1 MSPERLAKG
10 LPHESGAAALAA
22 AAPSSARDVVSVLG
36 VRKTYGVTRALDG
49 CSFSARRGEI
59 HAIVGG
65 NGCGKSTLAKMMSG
79 VVLPDAGQLSI
90 LGHTPRTPLEARRA
104 GIATVYQEVLV
115 ADTCSVADNLFVGS
129 DRLFT
134 KERAAWEKL
143 ATARTLMKELT
154 GLAIDP
160 EMDVGGLPLSI
171 KQWVTIGRALLMKPE
186 VLILDESSAA
196 LDLDSTE
203 RLFARM
209 RALRDQGTTVIIV
222 THRIAELI
230 RISDRATVMRD
241 GRDVGVLEK
250 EEITEKNLLGL
261 MTGDRVLSHAESA
274 GAQQATSDEVVM
286 RANGLRIWPEAER
299 IRLDLRRGEIVG
311 VAGLDGQ
318 GQNELVR
325 ALAGVA
331 PALEGLPLVRTEAG
345 DMVEIAG
352 LEAAEACRIAYVSG
366 DRRHEGI
373 FPNLSIFENLLIPL
387 YRKHIENGRLG
398 IIMWAD
404 LSAIFDWFV
413 ERLSIRVGEK
423 TNKITSLSGGNQQK
437 VLLGRAF
444 AQQPHI
450 LILNDP
456 ARGIDVET
464 KRELYDHL
472 RDFAS
477 QGHSVVFLSSELEE
491 FIGLCSRVIVIR
503 HGSVFESFAAGAID
517 PDRILEAM
525 FGQRGG
531 GAARREGEGPGDA
544 QGGAP
549 SRRALPMGGERP
561 GDAQKGAFCRR
572 HGREREGSVR
582 ATRREGGRDVPR
594 EGRREGAEIIDLE
607 NEKRRSQTRVR
618 RPRRIRI
625 VDADAERARRGDAA
639 RDRNGSGEQ
648 APGRAKADRVRIRY
662 FDD

>member
-1 MSPERLAKG
+1 MSPEGAATG
-10 LPHESGAAALAA
+10 LSRQSGAAAHPS
-22 AAPSSARDVVSVLG
+22 AAPSTARDVVSVLG
-36 VRKTYGVTRALDG
+36 VRKIYGVTRALDG

-65 NGCGKSTLAKMMSG
+65 NGCGKSTLAKVMSG
-79 VVLPDAGQLSI
+79 VVLPDAGQFSI
-90 LGHTPRTPLEARRA
+90 LAHTPRTPLEARRA

-115 ADTCSVADNLFVGS
+115 ADACSVADNLFVGS
-129 DRLFT
+129 DHLFT
-134 KERAAWEKL
+134 KTRPSAEKL
-143 ATARTLMKELT
+143 QTARTLMKELT

-160 EMDVGGLPLSI
+160 EMDAGGLPLSI
-171 KQWVTIGRALLMKPE
+171 KQWITIGRALLMKPE

-209 RALRDQGTTVIIV
+209 RELRDQGATVIIV

-250 EEITEKNLLGL
+250 QEITEQNLLGL
-261 MTGDRVLSHAESA
+261 MTGDRDLAHDEAGTALRSA
-274 GAQQATSDEVVM
+274 GEDLVMQAD
-286 RANGLRIWPEAER
+286 GLRIWPEADR
-299 IRLDLRRGEIVG
+299 IHLELRRGEIVG

-318 GQNELVR
+318 GQDELVR
-325 ALAGVA
+325 ALAGVQ
-331 PALEGLPLVRTEAG
+331 PALEGLPRVRTDSG
-345 DMVEIAG
+345 DSVEITG
-352 LEAAEACRIAYVSG
+352 LEAAERCRIAYVSG
-366 DRRHEGI
+366 DRRREGI

-404 LSAIFDWFV
+404 VSAIFDWFV
-413 ERLSIRVGEK
+413 ERLSIKVGEK

-472 RDFAS
+472 RDFAA

-491 FIGLCSRVIVIR
+491 FIGLCNRVVVVR
-503 HGSVFESFAAGAID
+503 HGSIFESFSADAID

-525 FGQRGG
+525 FGQRDGATAGG
-531 GAARREGEGPGDA
+531 GSERPHHGRDAGSAEPGEDGHERRGPVQGGPGDA
-544 QGGAP
+544 AIIDFENER
-549 SRRALPMGGERP
+549 RRAR
-561 GDAQKGAFCRR
+561 DQARR
-572 HGREREGSVR
+572 V
-582 ATRREGGRDVPR
+582 
-594 EGRREGAEIIDLE
+594 
-607 NEKRRSQTRVR
+607 
-618 RPRRIRI
+618 RRIRI
-625 VDADAERARRGDAA
+625 VDSDAERARRAYDAPDGD
-639 RDRNGSGEQ
+639 DSGAGGAE
-648 APGRAKADRVRIRY
+648 RAKAGRIRIVY
-662 FDD
+662 SDE

>member
-1 MSPERLAKG
+1 MTPERAGNG
-10 LPHESGAAALAA
+10 LPPEAGAAVHPP

-36 VRKTYGVTRALDG
+36 VRKIYGVTRALDG

-65 NGCGKSTLAKMMSG
+65 NGCGKSTLAKVMSG
-79 VVLPDAGQLSI
+79 VVLPDAGQFSI

-115 ADTCSVADNLFVGS
+115 ADACSVADNLFVGS
-129 DRLFT
+129 DHLFT
-134 KERAAWEKL
+134 KTRPSAEKL
-143 ATARTLMKELT
+143 QTARTLMKELT

-160 EMDVGGLPLSI
+160 EMDAGGLPLSI
-171 KQWVTIGRALLMKPE
+171 KQWITIGRALLMKPE

-209 RALRDQGTTVIIV
+209 RELRDQGATVIIV

-250 EEITEKNLLGL
+250 QEITEQNLLGL
-261 MTGDRVLSHAESA
+261 MTGDRDLAHDEAGTALRSA
-274 GAQQATSDEVVM
+274 GEDLVMQAD
-286 RANGLRIWPEAER
+286 GLRIWPEADR
-299 IRLDLRRGEIVG
+299 IHLELRRGEIVG

-318 GQNELVR
+318 GQDELVR
-325 ALAGVA
+325 ALAGVQ
-331 PALEGLPLVRTEAG
+331 PALEGLPRVRTDSG
-345 DMVEIAG
+345 DSVEITG
-352 LEAAEACRIAYVSG
+352 LEAAERCRIAYVSG
-366 DRRHEGI
+366 DRRREGI

-404 LSAIFDWFV
+404 VSAIFDWFV
-413 ERLSIRVGEK
+413 ERLSIKVGEK

-472 RDFAS
+472 RDFAA

-491 FIGLCSRVIVIR
+491 FIGLCNRVVVVR
-503 HGSVFESFAAGAID
+503 HGSIFESFSADAID

-525 FGQRGG
+525 FGQRDGATAGG
-531 GAARREGEGPGDA
+531 GSERPPHGREAGSAEPRDDGHERRGPTQGGPGDA
-544 QGGAP
+544 AIIDFENER
-549 SRRALPMGGERP
+549 RRA
-561 GDAQKGAFCRR
+561 
-572 HGREREGSVR
+572 RER
-582 ATRREGGRDVPR
+582 ARR
-594 EGRREGAEIIDLE
+594 I
-607 NEKRRSQTRVR
+607 
-618 RPRRIRI
+618 RRIRI
-625 VDADAERARRGDAA
+625 VDSDAERARRADDAPDGD
-639 RDRNGSGEQ
+639 DSGVGGAE
-648 APGRAKADRVRIRY
+648 RANAGRIRIVY
-662 FDD
+662 SDE

>member
-1 MSPERLAKG
+1 MNPGRSAPG
-10 LPHESGAAALAA
+10 LPQPDPGAAVHPS
-22 AAPSSARDVVSVLG
+22 AAPSAARDVVSVLG

-65 NGCGKSTLAKMMSG
+65 NGCGKSTLAKVMSG
-79 VVLPDAGQLSI
+79 VVLPDAGQFSI
-90 LGHTPRTPLEARRA
+90 LGHTPRNPLEARRA

-115 ADTCSVADNLFVGS
+115 ADACSVADNLFVGS

-134 KERAAWEKL
+134 QSRPSAEKL
-143 ATARTLMKELT
+143 ATARTLMKELS
-154 GLAIDP
+154 GLDIDP
-160 EMDVGGLPLSI
+160 EMDAGGLPLSI
-171 KQWVTIGRALLMKPE
+171 KQWITIGRALLMQPE
-186 VLILDESSAA
+186 LLILDESSAA

-209 RALRDQGTTVIIV
+209 RALRDQGATVIIV

-230 RISDRATVMRD
+230 RVSDRATVMRD

-250 EEITEKNLLGL
+250 EDITERNLLGL
-261 MTGDRVLSHAESA
+261 MTGDRDLSPPES
-274 GAQQATSDEVVM
+274 GAAQPPAASGDINGDIVV
-286 RANGLRIWPEAER
+286 RANGLRIWPEAQG
-299 IRLDLRRGEIVG
+299 IHFDIRRGEIVG

-331 PALEGLPLVRTEAG
+331 PALEGVPLVRTEAG
-345 DMVEIAG
+345 DLVEITG
-352 LEAAEACRIAYVSG
+352 LEAAETCRIAYVSG
-366 DRRHEGI
+366 DRRREGI
-373 FPNLSIFENLLIPL
+373 LPNLSIFENLLIPL

-404 LSAIFDWFV
+404 LAAIFDWFA
-413 ERLSIRVGEK
+413 ERLSIKVGEK

-456 ARGIDVET
+456 ARGIDAET
-464 KRELYDHL
+464 KRELYEHL

-477 QGHSVVFLSSELEE
+477 QGHAVVFLSSELEE

-503 HGSVFESFAAGAID
+503 HGNVFESFAAGEID

-525 FGQRGG
+525 FGQRAEG
-531 GAARREGEGPGDA
+531 ARRGDA
-544 QGGAP
+544 PRTRGAP
-549 SRRALPMGGERP
+549 PGGHDE
-561 GDAQKGAFCRR
+561 A
-572 HGREREGSVR
+572 
-582 ATRREGGRDVPR
+582 REGGR
-594 EGRREGAEIIDLE
+594 GGAAVIDFE
-607 NEKRRSQTRVR
+607 SEKRKAGERAR

-625 VDADAERARRGDAA
+625 VESDTERARSTNES
-639 RDRNGSGEQ
+639 RDRADGAAP
-648 APGRAKADRVRIRY
+648 APGEAKADRIKILY

>member
-1 MSPERLAKG
+1 MVKSAGSAAPKWPDG
-10 LPHESGAAALAA
+10 LPDRDPLEQPRNEGAAVHPS
-22 AAPSSARDVVSVLG
+22 AAPSSARDAVSVAN
-36 VRKTYGVTRALDG
+36 VHKIYGVTRALDG
-49 CSFSARRGEI
+49 CSFSAGRGEI

-65 NGCGKSTLAKMMSG
+65 NGCGKSTLAKVMSA
-79 VVLPDAGQLSI
+79 VVLPDAGRISI
-90 LGHTPRTPLEARRA
+90 LGHTPRTPIEARRA
-104 GIATVYQEVLV
+104 GIATVFQEILV
-115 ADTCSVADNLFVGS
+115 ADNCSVADNLFVGS
-129 DRLFT
+129 DGLFT
-134 KERAAWEKL
+134 KSRPTREKSD
-143 ATARTLMKELT
+143 TARVLMEELT
-154 GLAIDP
+154 GLKIDP
-160 EMDVGGLPLSI
+160 EMHAGGLPLSI
-171 KQWVTIGRALLMKPE
+171 KQWITIGRALLMKPR

-203 RLFARM
+203 RLFDRM
-209 RALRDQGTTVIIV
+209 RALRDTGATVIIV

-261 MTGDRVLSHAESA
+261 MTGGRDMSEA
-274 GAQQATSDEVVM
+274 GDGEAHKALSDEVVM
-286 RANGLRIWPEAER
+286 RSNGLRIRPEAER
-299 IRLDLRRGEIVG
+299 VHFDLLRGEIVG

-325 ALAGVA
+325 AMAGIS
-331 PALEGLPLVRTEAG
+331 PALEGLPLARTEAG
-345 DMVEIAG
+345 ALVEIDG
-352 LEAAEACRIAYVSG
+352 LEAAERCRIAYVSG

-387 YRKHIENGRLG
+387 YRKHVENGRPG
-398 IIMWAD
+398 VIVWAG

-413 ERLSIRVGEK
+413 ERLSIKVGRK

-456 ARGIDVET
+456 ARGIDAET
-464 KRELYDHL
+464 KRELYNHL

-503 HGSVFESFAAGAID
+503 HGGLFESFAEEEID

-525 FGQRGG
+525 FGQTGG
-531 GAARREGEGPGDA
+531 SGAHGE
-544 QGGAP
+544 
-549 SRRALPMGGERP
+549 
-561 GDAQKGAFCRR
+561 
-572 HGREREGSVR
+572 
-582 ATRREGGRDVPR
+582 
-594 EGRREGAEIIDLE
+594 
-607 NEKRRSQTRVR
+607 VR
-618 RPRRIRI
+618 RPRDAETTGRPSATSTDSEDERKAPRPRARVGRIRI
-625 VDADAERARRGDAA
+625 VDSDAERTRQIGEDRERSLEEERPGAGAA
-639 RDRNGSGEQ
+639 TG
-648 APGRAKADRVRIRY
+648 RVRILQ
-662 FDD
+662 FDG

>member
-1 MSPERLAKG
+1 MSPEGAATG
-10 LPHESGAAALAA
+10 LSRQSGAATHPP
-22 AAPSSARDVVSVLG
+22 AAPSTARDVVSVLG
-36 VRKTYGVTRALDG
+36 VRKIYGVTRALDG

-65 NGCGKSTLAKMMSG
+65 NGCGKSTLAKVMSG
-79 VVLPDAGQLSI
+79 VVLPDAGQFSI

-115 ADTCSVADNLFVGS
+115 ADACSVADNLFVGS
-129 DRLFT
+129 DHLFT
-134 KERAAWEKL
+134 KTRPSAEKL
-143 ATARTLMKELT
+143 QSARALMKELT

-160 EMDVGGLPLSI
+160 EMDAGGLPLSI
-171 KQWVTIGRALLMKPE
+171 KQWITIGRALLMKPE

-209 RALRDQGTTVIIV
+209 RELRDEGATVIIV

-250 EEITEKNLLGL
+250 QEITEQNLLGL
-261 MTGDRVLSHAESA
+261 MTGDRDLAHDEAGTALHSA
-274 GAQQATSDEVVM
+274 GEDVVM
-286 RANGLRIWPEAER
+286 QADGLRIWPEADR
-299 IRLDLRRGEIVG
+299 IHLELRRGEIVG

-318 GQNELVR
+318 GQDELVR
-325 ALAGVA
+325 ALAGVQ
-331 PALEGLPLVRTEAG
+331 PALEGLPRVRTDSG
-345 DMVEIAG
+345 DSVEITG
-352 LEAAEACRIAYVSG
+352 LEAAERCRIAYVSG
-366 DRRHEGI
+366 DRRREGI

-404 LSAIFDWFV
+404 VSAIFDWFV
-413 ERLSIRVGEK
+413 ERLSIKVGEK

-472 RDFAS
+472 RDFAA

-491 FIGLCSRVIVIR
+491 FIGLCNRVVVVR
-503 HGSVFESFAAGAID
+503 HGSLFESFSADAID

-525 FGQRGG
+525 FGQRDGATAGG
-531 GAARREGEGPGDA
+531 GSERPHDGREAGGARPRDDGREHPGPAQSGPGDA
-544 QGGAP
+544 GVIDFEHER
-549 SRRALPMGGERP
+549 RRAR
-561 GDAQKGAFCRR
+561 DRARR
-572 HGREREGSVR
+572 
-582 ATRREGGRDVPR
+582 
-594 EGRREGAEIIDLE
+594 I
-607 NEKRRSQTRVR
+607 
-618 RPRRIRI
+618 RRIRI
-625 VDADAERARRGDAA
+625 VDSDAEGARRADDA
-639 RDRNGSGEQ
+639 RDGDDSGVGGS
-648 APGRAKADRVRIRY
+648 GRAKAGRIRIVY
-662 FDD
+662 SDE

>member
-1 MSPERLAKG
+1 MSPDRAPPG
-10 LPHESGAAALAA
+10 PPPDPGAAVLPS

-65 NGCGKSTLAKMMSG
+65 NGCGKSTLAKVMSG
-79 VVLPDAGQLSI
+79 VVLPDAGQFSI

-115 ADTCSVADNLFVGS
+115 ADACSVADNLFVGS
-129 DRLFT
+129 DGLFVKTRPGVERLAAA
-134 KERAAWEKL
+134 RA
-143 ATARTLMKELT
+143 LMADLT

-160 EMDVGGLPLSI
+160 EMDAGGLPLSL
-171 KQWVTIGRALLMKPE
+171 KQWITIGRALLMKPE

-203 RLFARM
+203 RLFAKM
-209 RALRDQGTTVIIV
+209 RELRDEGATVIIV

-241 GRDVGVLEK
+241 GRDVGVLER
-250 EEITEKNLLGL
+250 EAITEGNLLGL
-261 MTGDRVLSHAESA
+261 MTGDRDLSHAESGA
-274 GAQQATSDEVVM
+274 AQQAASDEIVM

-299 IRLDLRRGEIVG
+299 IHLDLRRGEIVG

-331 PALEGLPLVRTEAG
+331 PALEGVPLVQTEAG
-345 DMVEIAG
+345 DQVEITG
-352 LEAAEACRIAYVSG
+352 LETADTCRIAYVSG
-366 DRRHEGI
+366 DRRREGV

-398 IIMWAD
+398 VIMWAD

-413 ERLSIRVGEK
+413 ERLSIKTGEK

-450 LILNDP
+450 LVLNDP

-464 KRELYDHL
+464 KHELYNHL
-472 RDFAS
+472 RDFAA

-491 FIGLCSRVIVIR
+491 FIGLCSRVVVIR
-503 HGSVFESFAAGAID
+503 HGSVFESFAAGEID

-525 FGQRGG
+525 FGQSRRS
-531 GAARREGEGPGDA
+531 AARRQP
-544 QGGAP
+544 
-549 SRRALPMGGERP
+549 ERP
-561 GDAQKGAFCRR
+561 HNPHEGRSDDAKERR
-572 HGREREGSVR
+572 SDSAAIIDFENERQRVR
-582 ATRREGGRDVPR
+582 AKARG
-594 EGRREGAEIIDLE
+594 I
-607 NEKRRSQTRVR
+607 
-618 RPRRIRI
+618 RRIRI
-625 VDADAERARRGDAA
+625 VDSDAERARSPDAA
-639 RDRNGSGEQ
+639 ETRGATNGQSQDRAG
-648 APGRAKADRVRIRY
+648 AGRIKILY

>member
-1 MSPERLAKG
+1 MTPERAGNG
-10 LPHESGAAALAA
+10 LTPEAGAAVHPP

-36 VRKTYGVTRALDG
+36 VRKIYGVTRALDG

-65 NGCGKSTLAKMMSG
+65 NGCGKSTLAKVMSG
-79 VVLPDAGQLSI
+79 VALPDAGQFSI

-115 ADTCSVADNLFVGS
+115 ADACSVADNLFVGS

-134 KERAAWEKL
+134 KSRPTTEKL
-143 ATARTLMKELT
+143 ATARALMKELT
-154 GLAIDP
+154 GLDIDP
-160 EMDVGGLPLSI
+160 EMDTGGLPLSI
-171 KQWVTIGRALLMKPE
+171 KQWITIGRALLMNPE

-203 RLFARM
+203 RLFAKM
-209 RALRDQGTTVIIV
+209 RELRDKGTTLIIV

-250 EEITEKNLLGL
+250 AEITEKNLLGL
-261 MTGDRVLSHAESA
+261 MTGDRDLSHAESDA
-274 GAQQATSDEVVM
+274 AQQAASEEVVM
-286 RANGLRIWPEAER
+286 RANGLRIWPEADR
-299 IRLDLRRGEIVG
+299 IHFDLRRGEIVG

-345 DMVEIAG
+345 DLVEITG
-352 LEAAEACRIAYVSG
+352 LEAAETCRIAYVSG

-413 ERLSIRVGEK
+413 ERLSIKVGEK
-423 TNKITSLSGGNQQK
+423 TNKITALSGGNQQK

-450 LILNDP
+450 LVLNDP

-491 FIGLCSRVIVIR
+491 FIGLCNRVLVIR
-503 HGSVFESFAAGAID
+503 HGSVFDSFAADEID

-525 FGQRGG
+525 FGQTHHGP
-531 GAARREGEGPGDA
+531 ARREMEQPRDVQEEGRGAA
-544 QGGAP
+544 QEVGRGGA
-549 SRRALPMGGERP
+549 REDER
-561 GDAQKGAFCRR
+561 
-572 HGREREGSVR
+572 GS
-582 ATRREGGRDVPR
+582 A
-594 EGRREGAEIIDLE
+594 AIIDFE
-607 NEKRRSQTRVR
+607 NEKRNAQERARSV
-618 RPRRIRI
+618 RRIRI
-625 VDADAERARRGDAA
+625 VDSDAERERNTDADGD
-639 RDRNGSGEQ
+639 RSDGLEKKSRTGSDRI
-648 APGRAKADRVRIRY
+648 KILY
-662 FDD
+662 FDE

>member
-1 MSPERLAKG
+1 MTPERTGNGLSPEA
-10 LPHESGAAALAA
+10 GAAVHPP

-36 VRKTYGVTRALDG
+36 VRKIYGVTRALDG

-65 NGCGKSTLAKMMSG
+65 NGCGKSTLAKVMSG
-79 VVLPDAGQLSI
+79 VALPDAGQFSI

-115 ADTCSVADNLFVGS
+115 ADACSVADNLFVGS

-134 KERAAWEKL
+134 KSRPTTEKL
-143 ATARTLMKELT
+143 ATARALMQELT
-154 GLAIDP
+154 GLDIDP
-160 EMDVGGLPLSI
+160 EMDTGGLPLSI
-171 KQWVTIGRALLMKPE
+171 KQWITIGRALLMNPE

-203 RLFARM
+203 RLFAKM
-209 RALRDQGTTVIIV
+209 RELRDQGATVIIV

-250 EEITEKNLLGL
+250 AEITEKNLLGL
-261 MTGDRVLSHAESA
+261 MTGDRDLSHGDEADA
-274 GAQQATSDEVVM
+274 AQQTASEEVVM
-286 RANGLRIWPEAER
+286 RANGLRIWPEADR
-299 IRLDLRRGEIVG
+299 IHFDLRRGEIVG

-331 PALEGLPLVRTEAG
+331 PALEGLPRVRTEAG
-345 DMVEIAG
+345 DLVEISG
-352 LEAAEACRIAYVSG
+352 LEAAETCRIAYVSG

-373 FPNLSIFENLLIPL
+373 FPNLNIFENLLIPL

-413 ERLSIRVGEK
+413 ERLSIKVGEK

-450 LILNDP
+450 LVLNDP

-464 KRELYDHL
+464 KRELYNHL

-491 FIGLCSRVIVIR
+491 FIGLCNRVIVIR
-503 HGSVFESFAAGAID
+503 HGGVFDTFTADEID

-525 FGQRGG
+525 FGQTHHGP
-531 GAARREGEGPGDA
+531 ARRETEPPRDTQEGGSGAA
-544 QGGAP
+544 QESG
-549 SRRALPMGGERP
+549 RGGERE
-561 GDAQKGAFCRR
+561 D
-572 HGREREGSVR
+572 ERAS
-582 ATRREGGRDVPR
+582 A
-594 EGRREGAEIIDLE
+594 AIIDFE
-607 NEKRRSQTRVR
+607 NEKRKAQAKARSV
-618 RPRRIRI
+618 RRIRI
-625 VDADAERARRGDAA
+625 VDSDIERERSADGDG
-639 RDRNGSGEQ
+639 DRNDAIEKKKSHTGS
-648 APGRAKADRVRIRY
+648 DRIKILY
-662 FDD
+662 FDE

>member
-1 MSPERLAKG
+1 MSPAGVATG
-10 LPHESGAAALAA
+10 LPPPQAGAAAAHPA
-22 AAPSSARDVVSVLG
+22 AAPSTARDVVSVLG
-36 VRKTYGVTRALDG
+36 VRKIYGVTRALDG

-79 VVLPDAGQLSI
+79 VVLPDAGRFSI

-115 ADTCSVADNLFVGS
+115 ADACSVADNLFVGS
-129 DRLFT
+129 DHLFT
-134 KERAAWEKL
+134 KTRPNAEKL
-143 ATARTLMKELT
+143 RIARALMTELT

-160 EMDVGGLPLSI
+160 EMDAGGLPLSI
-171 KQWVTIGRALLMKPE
+171 KQWITIGRALIMKPE

-203 RLFARM
+203 RLFAKM
-209 RALRDQGTTVIIV
+209 RELRDHGATVIIV

-250 EEITEKNLLGL
+250 QEITEQNLLGL
-261 MTGDRVLSHAESA
+261 MTGERDPAQAEPGAARRDA
-274 GAQQATSDEVVM
+274 GEDIVMQAE
-286 RANGLRIWPEAER
+286 GLRIWPEAER
-299 IRLDLRRGEIVG
+299 IHLDLRRGEIVG

-325 ALAGVA
+325 ALAGVQ
-331 PALEGLPLVRTEAG
+331 PALEGLPLVRTDTG
-345 DMVEIAG
+345 DSVEIDG
-352 LEAAEACRIAYVSG
+352 LEAAERCRIAYVSG
-366 DRRHEGI
+366 DRRREGI

-387 YRKHIENGRLG
+387 YRRHIENGRLG

-404 LSAIFDWFV
+404 VSAIFDWFV
-413 ERLSIRVGEK
+413 ERLSIKVGEK

-472 RDFAS
+472 RDFAAE
-477 QGHSVVFLSSELEE
+477 GHSVVFLSSELEE
-491 FIGLCSRVIVIR
+491 FIGLCNRVVVVR
-503 HGSVFESFAAGAID
+503 HGSIFESFSAGAID

-525 FGQRGG
+525 FGQRD
-531 GAARREGEGPGDA
+531 GAPPGSAGQLPTQRRE
-544 QGGAP
+544 AP
-549 SRRALPMGGERP
+549 
-561 GDAQKGAFCRR
+561 
-572 HGREREGSVR
+572 
-582 ATRREGGRDVPR
+582 GGRRPEDAR
-594 EGRREGAEIIDLE
+594 GRRGPAQSGPDDVSIVDLE
-607 NEKRRSQTRVR
+607 NERRRAREGAR
-618 RPRRIRI
+618 RIRRIRI
-625 VDADAERARRGDAA
+625 VDSDTERARRADDA
-639 RDRNGSGEQ
+639 RDGDDSEDRGSGRAQ
-648 APGRAKADRVRIRY
+648 AGRIRIVY
-662 FDD
+662 SDE

>member
-1 MSPERLAKG
+1 MTPERAGNG
-10 LPHESGAAALAA
+10 LPSETGAAAHPS
-22 AAPSSARDVVSVLG
+22 AAPSTARDVVSVLG
-36 VRKTYGVTRALDG
+36 VRKIYGVTRALDG

-65 NGCGKSTLAKMMSG
+65 NGCGKSTLAKVMSG
-79 VVLPDAGQLSI
+79 VVLPDSGQLSI
-90 LGHTPRTPLEARRA
+90 LGHTPHTPLEARRA

-115 ADTCSVADNLFVGS
+115 ADACSVADNLFVGS
-129 DRLFT
+129 DHLFT
-134 KERAAWEKL
+134 KTRPSADKL
-143 ATARTLMKELT
+143 ARARALMRELT
-154 GLAIDP
+154 GLDIDP
-160 EMDVGGLPLSI
+160 EMDTGGLPLSV
-171 KQWVTIGRALLMKPE
+171 KQWITIGRALLMNPE

-203 RLFARM
+203 RLFAKM
-209 RALRDQGTTVIIV
+209 RELRDEGATVIIV

-241 GRDVGVLEK
+241 GRDVGVLERAQ
-250 EEITEKNLLGL
+250 ITEKNLLGL
-261 MTGDRVLSHAESA
+261 MTGDRDTSHSEAEA
-274 GAQQATSDEVVM
+274 AHQAVSEEVVM
-286 RANGLRIWPEAER
+286 RANGLRIWPEAQR
-299 IRLDLRRGEIVG
+299 IHFDLRRGEIVG

-331 PALEGLPLVRTEAG
+331 PALAGVALVRTETG
-345 DMVEIAG
+345 DLVEISG
-352 LEAAEACRIAYVSG
+352 LAAAETCRIAYVSG

-413 ERLSIRVGEK
+413 ERLSIKVGEK
-423 TNKITSLSGGNQQK
+423 NNKITALSGGNQQK

-450 LILNDP
+450 LVLNDP

-464 KRELYDHL
+464 KRELYNHL

-491 FIGLCSRVIVIR
+491 FIGLCSQVIVIR
-503 HGSVFESFAAGAID
+503 HGSVFDTFAADEID

-525 FGQRGG
+525 FGQTHPST
-531 GAARREGEGPGDA
+531 ARREAKQPRHETESDRIEAGNDA
-544 QGGAP
+544 
-549 SRRALPMGGERP
+549 
-561 GDAQKGAFCRR
+561 
-572 HGREREGSVR
+572 
-582 ATRREGGRDVPR
+582 RDR
-594 EGRREGAEIIDLE
+594 AEIIDCE
-607 NEKRRSQTRVR
+607 NQRRKAQARAR
-618 RPRRIRI
+618 NIQRIRI
-625 VDADAERARRGDAA
+625 VDSDAERVTSEDSGRNRG
-639 RDRNGSGEQ
+639 GSSETS
-648 APGRAKADRVRIRY
+648 PGRQGADRIKILY
-662 FDD
+662 FDE

>member
-1 MSPERLAKG
+1 MTPERAGNG
-10 LPHESGAAALAA
+10 LPPESGAAAHPP

-36 VRKTYGVTRALDG
+36 VRKIYGVTRALDG

-65 NGCGKSTLAKMMSG
+65 NGCGKSTLAKVMSG
-79 VVLPDAGQLSI
+79 VVLPDAGQFSI

-115 ADTCSVADNLFVGS
+115 ADACSVADNLFVGS

-134 KERAAWEKL
+134 KSRPSTEKL
-143 ATARTLMKELT
+143 DMARALMNELT

-160 EMDVGGLPLSI
+160 EMEVGNLPLSI
-171 KQWVTIGRALLMKPE
+171 KQWITIGRALLMEPE

-203 RLFARM
+203 RLFAGM
-209 RALRDQGTTVIIV
+209 RELRDQGATVIIV

-250 EEITEKNLLGL
+250 QEITEQNLLGL
-261 MTGDRVLSHAESA
+261 MTGDRDLAHDEAGTALRSA
-274 GAQQATSDEVVM
+274 GEDLVMQAD
-286 RANGLRIWPEAER
+286 GLRIWPEADR
-299 IRLDLRRGEIVG
+299 IHLELRRGEIVG

-318 GQNELVR
+318 GQDELVR
-325 ALAGVA
+325 ALAGVQ
-331 PALEGLPLVRTEAG
+331 PALEGLPRVRTDSG
-345 DMVEIAG
+345 DSVEITG
-352 LEAAEACRIAYVSG
+352 LEAAERCRIAYVSG
-366 DRRHEGI
+366 DRRREGI

-404 LSAIFDWFV
+404 VSAIFDWFV
-413 ERLSIRVGEK
+413 ERLSIKVGEK

-464 KRELYDHL
+464 KRELYEHL
-472 RDFAS
+472 RDFAA

-491 FIGLCSRVIVIR
+491 FIGLCNRVVVVR
-503 HGSVFESFAAGAID
+503 HGSLFESFSADAID

-525 FGQRGG
+525 FGQRDGASAGG
-531 GAARREGEGPGDA
+531 GI
-544 QGGAP
+544 
-549 SRRALPMGGERP
+549 ERP
-561 GDAQKGAFCRR
+561 Q
-572 HGREREGSVR
+572 HG
-582 ATRREGGRDVPR
+582 
-594 EGRREGAEIIDLE
+594 
-607 NEKRRSQTRVR
+607 N
-618 RPRRIRI
+618 
-625 VDADAERARRGDAA
+625 
-639 RDRNGSGEQ
+639 
-648 APGRAKADRVRIRY
+648 APLQ
-662 FDD
+662 

>member
-1 MSPERLAKG
+1 MSPEGAATG
-10 LPHESGAAALAA
+10 LSRQSGAAAHPA
-22 AAPSSARDVVSVLG
+22 AAPSTARDVVSVLG
-36 VRKTYGVTRALDG
+36 VRKIYGVTRALDG

-65 NGCGKSTLAKMMSG
+65 NGCGKSTLAKVMSG
-79 VVLPDAGQLSI
+79 VVLPDAGQFSI

-115 ADTCSVADNLFVGS
+115 ADACSVADNLFVGS
-129 DRLFT
+129 DHLFT
-134 KERAAWEKL
+134 KTRPSAEKL
-143 ATARTLMKELT
+143 KAARVLMKELT
-154 GLAIDP
+154 GLAVDP
-160 EMDVGGLPLSI
+160 EMDAGGLPLSI
-171 KQWVTIGRALLMKPE
+171 KQWITIGRALLMKPE

-209 RALRDQGTTVIIV
+209 RELRDQGATVIIV

-250 EEITEKNLLGL
+250 QEITEQNLLGL
-261 MTGDRVLSHAESA
+261 MTGDRDLAHDEAGTALHSA
-274 GAQQATSDEVVM
+274 GEDVVM
-286 RANGLRIWPEAER
+286 QADGLRIWPEADR
-299 IRLDLRRGEIVG
+299 IHLELRRGEIVG

-318 GQNELVR
+318 GQDELVR
-325 ALAGVA
+325 ALAGVQ
-331 PALEGLPLVRTEAG
+331 PALEGLPRVHTDAG
-345 DMVEIAG
+345 DSVEITG
-352 LEAAEACRIAYVSG
+352 LDAAERCRIAYVSG
-366 DRRHEGI
+366 DRRREGI

-404 LSAIFDWFV
+404 VSAIFDWFV
-413 ERLSIRVGEK
+413 ERLSIKVGEK
-423 TNKITSLSGGNQQK
+423 TSKITSLSGGNQQK

-472 RDFAS
+472 RDFAA

-491 FIGLCSRVIVIR
+491 FIGLCNRVVVVR
-503 HGSVFESFAAGAID
+503 HGSLFESFSAGAID

-525 FGQRGG
+525 FGQRDGTTAGG
-531 GAARREGEGPGDA
+531 GTERPHRGREAGSAEPRNDGRERQDLVQSDPGDA
-544 QGGAP
+544 AIIDFENER
-549 SRRALPMGGERP
+549 RRAR
-561 GDAQKGAFCRR
+561 DRARR
-572 HGREREGSVR
+572 
-582 ATRREGGRDVPR
+582 
-594 EGRREGAEIIDLE
+594 I
-607 NEKRRSQTRVR
+607 
-618 RPRRIRI
+618 RRIRI
-625 VDADAERARRGDAA
+625 VDSDARSARRADDTRDGDDSDLGGSERAKTG
-639 RDRNGSGEQ
+639 
-648 APGRAKADRVRIRY
+648 RIRIVY
-662 FDD
+662 SDE

>member
-1 MSPERLAKG
+1 MTPERSENG
-10 LPHESGAAALAA
+10 LSPGAGAAVHPP

-36 VRKTYGVTRALDG
+36 VRKIYGVTRALDG

-65 NGCGKSTLAKMMSG
+65 NGCGKSTLAKVMSG
-79 VVLPDAGQLSI
+79 VVLPDAGQFSI

-115 ADTCSVADNLFVGS
+115 ADACSVADNLFVGS

-134 KERAAWEKL
+134 KSRPTTEKL
-143 ATARTLMKELT
+143 ATARALMQELT
-154 GLAIDP
+154 GLDIDP
-160 EMDVGGLPLSI
+160 EMDTGGLPLSI
-171 KQWVTIGRALLMKPE
+171 KQWITIGRALLMNPE

-203 RLFARM
+203 RLFAKM
-209 RALRDQGTTVIIV
+209 RELRDQGATVIIV

-250 EEITEKNLLGL
+250 AEITEKNLLGL
-261 MTGDRVLSHAESA
+261 MTGDRDLAHDEAGTALRSA
-274 GAQQATSDEVVM
+274 GEDLVMQAD
-286 RANGLRIWPEAER
+286 GLRIWSEADR
-299 IRLDLRRGEIVG
+299 IHLELRRGEIVG

-318 GQNELVR
+318 GQDELVR
-325 ALAGVA
+325 ALAGVQ
-331 PALEGLPLVRTEAG
+331 PALEGLPRVRTDSG
-345 DMVEIAG
+345 DSVEITG
-352 LEAAEACRIAYVSG
+352 LEAADRCRIAYVSG
-366 DRRHEGI
+366 DRRREGI

-404 LSAIFDWFV
+404 VSAIFDWFV
-413 ERLSIRVGEK
+413 ERLSIKVGEK

-472 RDFAS
+472 RDFAA

-491 FIGLCSRVIVIR
+491 FIGLCNRVVVVR
-503 HGSVFESFAAGAID
+503 HGSIFESFSADAID

-525 FGQRGG
+525 FGQRDGATAGG
-531 GAARREGEGPGDA
+531 GSAQQGREAGSAEPGDDGRERRDPVQGGPGDA
-544 QGGAP
+544 AIIDFENER
-549 SRRALPMGGERP
+549 RRA
-561 GDAQKGAFCRR
+561 
-572 HGREREGSVR
+572 RER
-582 ATRREGGRDVPR
+582 ARR
-594 EGRREGAEIIDLE
+594 I
-607 NEKRRSQTRVR
+607 
-618 RPRRIRI
+618 RRIRI
-625 VDADAERARRGDAA
+625 VDSDAERARRADDAPEGD
-639 RDRNGSGEQ
+639 DSGAGGAE
-648 APGRAKADRVRIRY
+648 RAKAGRIRIVHS
-662 FDD
+662 DE

>member
-1 MSPERLAKG
+1 MSPERAAPG
-10 LPHESGAAALAA
+10 LPGEPGGAAVHPS

-36 VRKTYGVTRALDG
+36 VRKIYGVTRALDG

-65 NGCGKSTLAKMMSG
+65 NGCGKSTLAKVMSG

-104 GIATVYQEVLV
+104 GITTVYQEVLV
-115 ADTCSVADNLFVGS
+115 ADACSVADNLFVGS

-134 KERAAWEKL
+134 KSRPNAEKL
-143 ATARTLMKELT
+143 ATARALMKELT

-160 EMDVGGLPLSI
+160 EMDAGGLPLSV
-171 KQWVTIGRALLMKPE
+171 KQWITIGRALLMEPE

-250 EEITEKNLLGL
+250 EEITEKNLLAL
-261 MTGDRVLSHAESA
+261 MTGDRDLSNEDP
-274 GAQQATSDEVVM
+274 GVEQQTASDEVVM
-286 RANGLRIWPEAER
+286 QVDGLRIWPEAER
-299 IRLDLRRGEIVG
+299 IHFDLRRGEIVG

-331 PALEGLPLVRTEAG
+331 PALEGLPLVRTESG
-345 DMVEIAG
+345 DLVEITG
-352 LEAAEACRIAYVSG
+352 LEAADTCRIAYVSG
-366 DRRHEGI
+366 DRRREGI

-398 IIMWAD
+398 VIMWAD

-413 ERLSIRVGEK
+413 ERLSIKVGEK

-450 LILNDP
+450 LVLNDP

-464 KRELYDHL
+464 KRELYNHL
-472 RDFAS
+472 RDFAA

-503 HGSVFESFAAGAID
+503 HGSVFDSFAADEID

-525 FGQRGG
+525 FGQTRQDP
-531 GAARREGEGPGDA
+531 ARREMERPRGTQEGGRGAA
-544 QGGAP
+544 QESG
-549 SRRALPMGGERP
+549 RGGERE
-561 GDAQKGAFCRR
+561 DV
-572 HGREREGSVR
+572 HGS
-582 ATRREGGRDVPR
+582 A
-594 EGRREGAEIIDLE
+594 AIIDFE
-607 NEKRRSQTRVR
+607 SEKRRAQERARSV
-618 RPRRIRI
+618 RRIRI
-625 VDADAERARRGDAA
+625 VDSDAERARGDEAD
-639 RDRNGSGEQ
+639 RDRDDAIETK
-648 APGRAKADRVRIRY
+648 PGRAESGRIRILY

>member
-1 MSPERLAKG
+1 MSPEGAATG
-10 LPHESGAAALAA
+10 LSRQSGAAAHPP
-22 AAPSSARDVVSVLG
+22 AAPSTARDVVSVLG
-36 VRKTYGVTRALDG
+36 VRKIYGVTRALDG

-65 NGCGKSTLAKMMSG
+65 NGCGKSTLAKVMSG
-79 VVLPDAGQLSI
+79 VVLPDAGQFSI

-115 ADTCSVADNLFVGS
+115 ADACSVADNLFVGS
-129 DRLFT
+129 DHLFT
-134 KERAAWEKL
+134 KTRPSAEKL
-143 ATARTLMKELT
+143 QSARALMKELT

-160 EMDVGGLPLSI
+160 EMDAGGLPLSI
-171 KQWVTIGRALLMKPE
+171 KQWITIGRALLMKPE

-209 RALRDQGTTVIIV
+209 RELRDEGATVIIV

-250 EEITEKNLLGL
+250 QEITEQNLLGL
-261 MTGDRVLSHAESA
+261 MTGDRDLAHDEAGTALHSA
-274 GAQQATSDEVVM
+274 GEDVVM
-286 RANGLRIWPEAER
+286 QTEGLRIWPEADR
-299 IRLDLRRGEIVG
+299 IHLELRRGEIVG

-318 GQNELVR
+318 GQDELVR
-325 ALAGVA
+325 ALAGVQ
-331 PALEGLPLVRTEAG
+331 PALEGLPRVRTDSG
-345 DMVEIAG
+345 DSVEITG
-352 LEAAEACRIAYVSG
+352 LEAAERCRIAYVSG
-366 DRRHEGI
+366 DRRREGI

-404 LSAIFDWFV
+404 VSAIFDWFV
-413 ERLSIRVGEK
+413 ERLSIKVGEK

-472 RDFAS
+472 RDFAA

-491 FIGLCSRVIVIR
+491 FIGLCNRVVVVR
-503 HGSVFESFAAGAID
+503 HGSLFASFSADAID

-525 FGQRGG
+525 FGQRDGATAGG
-531 GAARREGEGPGDA
+531 GSERPHDGREAGTGRATGRWARARRPGA
-544 QGGAP
+544 
-549 SRRALPMGGERP
+549 ERP
-561 GDAQKGAFCRR
+561 RR
-572 HGREREGSVR
+572 HRRHRLPARETPRTGPRTTHPAHPHRGQRRGRR
-582 ATRREGGRDVPR
+582 ATRG
-594 EGRREGAEIIDLE
+594 
-607 NEKRRSQTRVR
+607 
-618 RPRRIRI
+618 
-625 VDADAERARRGDAA
+625 
-639 RDRNGSGEQ
+639 
-648 APGRAKADRVRIRY
+648 
-662 FDD
+662 